1 MDWDKYQSSEEES
14 TANQDR
20 VDRVDPNA
28 KQSDGEGME
37 TSQSSKVLRP
47 SQKRRLAAKKQSN
60 PVELANDDETEQNH
74 SADFDHDKNSDWL
87 SARASD
93 DEKFTSKLTKFL
105 PRRSAPNGQKAK
117 TEKPRHSVN
126 GIATLSARQWGI
138 LALPLILMLFS
149 LYLLSP
155 WHHLGDI
162 QVQNQ
167 EVLEADEIIN
177 TAGLNQRMTTWYLK
191 ANRSDIEN
199 YTIDTMPRL
208 KTLSIHQEG
217 WNDVKLVVEEFRQ
230 LAYVQ
235 IEDFYYPLLENEMI
249 IKDELSQLPND
260 RPLLVGF
267 DDQEIAEMSK
277 QLAALPD
284 DVLAQIASIHAQDQ
298 GNNELTVALKM
309 RDGNI
314 VLGLLNSFAS
324 KLQYYDSI
332 TKQLDGQTGLLDMQ
346 VGVFYQELTP
356 ANNPFATDDE
366 KAEYEAANPSTEDEV
381 GEESRDLAGNSD
393 QEETTNN
400 PSDSQNNANDGSAN
414 DSNDSEGSESSANS
428 NQVSSSDPAVTSEQ
442 VNQNGEN

>member
-14 TANQDR
+14 SADQDR
-20 VDRVDPNA
+20 ADRVNPNA
-28 KQSDGEGME
+28 EKSGGESTE
-37 TSQSSKVLRP
+37 TSQTGKVLRP
-47 SQKRRLAAKKQSN
+47 SQKRRLAAKGQSKS
-60 PVELANDDETEQNH
+60 VEHANDDEIEANQSAAFNH
-74 SADFDHDKNSDWL
+74 NKNSDWL
-87 SARASD
+87 SARAND
-93 DEKFTSKLTKFL
+93 DEKFTHKLTKFL
-105 PRRSAPNGQKAK
+105 PHRSAHNSQKAK
-117 TEKPRHSVN
+117 ADKSSHPVN
-126 GIATLSARQWGI
+126 GLNTLSIRQWGI
-138 LALPLILMLFS
+138 LALPLILMLFA

-162 QVQNQ
+162 KVQNQ

-199 YTIDTMPRL
+199 YTVDTMPRL

-249 IKDELSQLPND
+249 INDELSQLPND

-332 TKQLDGQTGLLDMQ
+332 TKQLDGQTGLLDLQ

-366 KAEYEAANPSTEDEV
+366 KAEYEAANPSTDDEAK
-381 GEESRDLAGNSD
+381 EEARDLAGDSD
-393 QEETTNN
+393 QDEATNN
-400 PSDSQNNANDGSAN
+400 RLDNQDNTN
-414 DSNDSEGSESSANS
+414 DSNANEASASAGSESSANS
-428 NQVSSSDPAVTSEQ
+428 NHVDPADPAATSEQ
-442 VNQNGEN
+442 ANQNGEN